1 MNLSRLLLLLSA
13 EGKFPFVS
21 AVFLKRLVH
30 VEGVCGLQAAHL
42 FFGIHST
49 FSNPA
54 VCFPF
59 WGALLRSAGSSF
71 FWLVSLP
78 AALIPAAKTQS
89 QLGNMV

>member
-30 VEGVCGLQAAHL
+30 VEGVCGLQAVHL

-59 WGALLRSAGSSF
+59 
-71 FWLVSLP
+71 
-78 AALIPAAKTQS
+78 
-89 QLGNMV
+89 